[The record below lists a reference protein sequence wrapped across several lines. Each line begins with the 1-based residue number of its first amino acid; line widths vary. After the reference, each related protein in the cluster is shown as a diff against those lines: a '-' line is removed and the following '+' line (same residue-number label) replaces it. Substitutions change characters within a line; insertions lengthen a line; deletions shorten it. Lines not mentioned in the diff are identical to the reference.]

1 MLGKKMKLQYLGDS
15 KDSFK
20 WDYHDFLV
28 SELEYRLLNIALMM
42 TPDDGSNDGKTHP
55 SLFPARNEVIEF
67 CQYLRENHS
76 IDSIKVLPQKT
87 GASYQVELH
96 KNKKHISNSNRTE
109 YFSGLNNAGRQ
120 VLFLDPDNG
129 FEPEN
134 SINEKHVGYN
144 DISSI
149 LEQVSDNT
157 IVSVFQHHRRKSF
170 PDDFARINER
180 IKFGHATAIYWHS
193 LMFVAISKSEKA
205 IMQVAVANKKYAA
218 TNPVTV
224 IA

>member
-1 MLGKKMKLQYLGDS
+1 MKLQYLGDS

-28 SELEYRLLNIALMM
+28 SELEYQLLNIALMM
-42 TPDDGSNDGKTHP
+42 TPDDDGNDGKTHP

-67 CQYLRENHS
+67 CQYLRENRS

-96 KNKKHISNSNRTE
+96 KNGESISNTNRSK
-109 YFSGLNNAGRQ
+109 YFSGLNCAEKQ

-129 FEPEN
+129 FEPEK

-157 IVSVFQHHRRKSF
+157 VISIFQHHRRKSF
-170 PDDFARINER
+170 PDDFARIKER
-180 IKFGHATAIYWHS
+180 IKSGYTTAIYWHS
-193 LMFVAISKSEKA
+193 LMFVAISKSEKS
-205 IMQVAVANKKYAA
+205 IRQVAAANKKYAA
-218 TNPVTV
+218 TNSITV